1 MIKMTV
7 LVFEYASNETEDIAP
22 LTHLITTR
30 LGKKLGDARKNG
42 DLRGVDSFIDAEA
55 QVATH
60 SFKRKTDLGFYT
72 RPVLETSGDDCVSLK
87 DVTDLFEADQGISV
101 VHQRQTHTLQADNQ
115 EAVARQQ
122 QKHSNEQQPT
132 RQVTQE
138 KRGEREGEER
148 EKGRKGERGKKKKGR
163 EAEEE
168 RYEEVKKDM
177 TGWTV
182 VTRNRREK
190 RRTIQIFVKVNE
202 SRTFPLDVSPDD
214 KVHDVIRHIQR
225 GGRVCDIAWESAQEK

>member
-1 MIKMTV
+1 MGTK
-7 LVFEYASNETEDIAP
+7 FC
-22 LTHLITTR
+22 
-30 LGKKLGDARKNG
+30 DARKND

-60 SFKRKTDLGFYT
+60 SFERETDLDFNT
-72 RPVLETSGDDCVSLK
+72 RPVLETSGDECVPLK
-87 DVTDLFEADQGISV
+87 EVTDLFQADQGISV

-132 RQVTQE
+132 RQVSQE
-138 KRGEREGEER
+138 KRGKREGEER
-148 EKGRKGERGKKKKGR
+148 EKGRKGERRKKEKGR

-168 RYEEVKKDM
+168 RDEEVKKDV
-177 TGWTV
+177 TCWTV
-182 VTRNRREK
+182 VTRNKREK
-190 RRTIQIFVKVNE
+190 RRTIQTFVKVNE

-214 KVHDVIRHIQR
+214 KVDDVVRQIQSEEDVYVTLH
-225 GGRVCDIAWESAQEK
+225 GRVLKRSEKLKSC